1 MLQEKFL
8 NIARNAMK
16 IQCFDD
22 KQVKKKIQYYNK
34 QRIAM
39 SVLLIIA
46 VAILLLV
53 PSFGAES
60 AVIRIAVFGSIAFIL
75 LSILFV
81 LTWQRIVLIFVYC
94 DRLYNN

>member
-16 IQCFDD
+16 THCFDD

-34 QRIAM
+34 QRIAI

-53 PSFGAES
+53 PSLGAES

-81 LTWQRIVLIFVYC
+81 RGKE
-94 DRLYNN
+94 LY

>member
-1 MLQEKFL
+1 
-8 NIARNAMK
+8 MK

-81 LTWQRIVLIFVYC
+81 LTWQRIVLIFVIVTAYITIEFC
-94 DRLYNN
+94 FLDIYSVR

>member
-1 MLQEKFL
+1 
-8 NIARNAMK
+8 MK

-22 KQVKKKIQYYNK
+22 KQVKEKIQYYNN
-34 QRIAM
+34 QRMAM

-53 PSFGAES
+53 PSLGAES
-60 AVIRIAVFGSIAFIL
+60 AAIRIAVFGSIAFIL

-81 LTWQRIVLIFVYC
+81 LPWQK
-94 DRLYNN
+94 LY

>member
-1 MLQEKFL
+1 
-8 NIARNAMK
+8 MK

-46 VAILLLV
+46 VAILLFTPV
-53 PSFGAES
+53 
-60 AVIRIAVFGSIAFIL
+60 R
-75 LSILFV
+75 
-81 LTWQRIVLIFVYC
+81 
-94 DRLYNN
+94 

>member
-1 MLQEKFL
+1 
-8 NIARNAMK
+8 MK
-16 IQCFDD
+16 IHCFDD

-34 QRIAM
+34 QRIAI

-53 PSFGAES
+53 PSLGAES

-81 LTWQRIVLIFVYC
+81 LPYNIFYT
-94 DRLYNN
+94 LYVFLHSPSNYFLF